1 MAFEIELK
9 AWLDDRETIERNID
23 AAARFIADFEKS
35 DAYWQPVSGSAAG
48 AGMPPSGVRVRRE
61 LVRQAG
67 KAAAAL
73 RVLVTYK
80 TKEVRDGIEINE
92 EKEFSVAGADEET
105 DGTAA
110 LEELFSRMG
119 LAKSAVKT
127 KRGRLWRYG
136 EIGVEVSEV
145 GGLGVFVEQEIIAP
159 DGSGPTVEAARRKL
173 LDFIRLIGVSK
184 EKIESRYYNEL
195 LRERQL

>member
-9 AWLDDRETIERNID
+9 AWLDDRETTERNIE
-23 AAARFIADFEKS
+23 AAAAFIADFEKS
-35 DAYWQPVSGSAAG
+35 DTYWQPASVGVAG
-48 AGMPPSGVRVRRE
+48 AEMPPSGVRVRRE

-67 KAAAAL
+67 RDAAAP

-92 EKEFSVAGADEET
+92 EKEFAVTGADEKA
-105 DGTAA
+105 DGTEP
-110 LEELFSRMG
+110 LEELFSRLG

-145 GGLGVFVEQEIIAP
+145 GGLGVFVELEIIAP

-173 LDFIRLIGVSK
+173 LDFIRLIGISK

-195 LRERQL
+195 LRERRL